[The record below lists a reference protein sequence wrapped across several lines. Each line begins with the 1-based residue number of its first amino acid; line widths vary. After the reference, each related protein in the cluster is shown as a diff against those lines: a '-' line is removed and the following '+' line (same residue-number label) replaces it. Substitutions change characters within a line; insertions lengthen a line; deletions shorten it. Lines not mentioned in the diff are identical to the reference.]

1 MGLGDLSALYESNG
15 NPATVS
21 TGYGDLGGISYGA
34 YQLASETGSVDAFLG
49 WGLRQGGFYT
59 DYARSLQSSGRVN
72 SDAFINE
79 WKHIGTVDPQGFKS
93 MQHDYI
99 KHAYYDVAV
108 ELLKNNM
115 FHVEKHSDTLKDV
128 LWSRAVQYGPKYG
141 ADLFIEALKFIP
153 GYTEEWNLSYIDH
166 IRFDYDLIAG
176 IYRANSTDEWI
187 SPNLSPDVYEGVYDR
202 MRNEKH
208 DALKLLEVE
217 LKEKGLL

>member
-1 MGLGDLSALYESNG
+1 MGLGDLSAKYESNG

-21 TGYGDLGGISYGA
+21 TGAGDLGGISYGS

-59 DYARSLQSSGRVN
+59 DYARALQSSGSIN
-72 SDAFINE
+72 SDAFINK
-79 WKHIGTVDPQGFKS
+79 WKEIGNIDPQGFKA

-99 KHAYYDVAV
+99 KHAYYDPAV
-108 ELLKNNM
+108 EMLKRSM
-115 FHVEKHSDTLKDV
+115 FDIDKHSDTLKDV

-141 ADLFIEALKFIP
+141 TDLFIEALPFIP
-153 GYTEEWNLSYIDH
+153 GYTDEWNLSYIDH

-187 SPNLSPDVYEGVYDR
+187 SPRLAPDVYEGVYAR
-202 MRNEKH
+202 MRNEKR
-208 DALKLLEVE
+208 DALTMLVDE

>member
-21 TGYGDLGGISYGA
+21 TGAGDLGGISYGC

-49 WGLRQGGFYT
+49 WGLNQGGFYG
-59 DYARSLQSSGRVN
+59 DYARALYNSGDVN
-72 SDAFINE
+72 SEEFIDQ
-79 WKHIGTVDPQGFKS
+79 WKELGTIDPDGFKN
-93 MQHDYI
+93 MQHEYI
-99 KHAYYDVAV
+99 KYAYYDCAV
-108 ELLKNNM
+108 ERLKRHLFDM
-115 FHVEKHSDTLKDV
+115 DKHSDTLKDV

-141 ADLFIEALKFIP
+141 VDLFIEALQFIP

-217 LKEKGLL
+217 FKEKGLL